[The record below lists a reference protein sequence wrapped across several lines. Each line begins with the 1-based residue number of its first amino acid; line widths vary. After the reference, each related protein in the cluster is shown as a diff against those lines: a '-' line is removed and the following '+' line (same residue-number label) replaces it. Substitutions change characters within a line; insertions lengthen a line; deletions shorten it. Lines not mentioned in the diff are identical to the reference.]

1 MRFRNEPLLIYWN
14 RPDLTPEPN
23 VEILVDIVDNYRPEF
38 PKYLSNSRK
47 RNDKSNRSIELLII
61 NKHYSNLKGQQKV
74 NILSHDSNVASLY
87 NGFKMITTN
96 GNDVTT
102 MQFTYQPIYDEI
114 PLFGFG
120 ILLFFCCFTIENLD
134 LI

>member
-14 RPDLTPEPN
+14 KPDVEVDSRVVDN

-47 RNDKSNRSIELLII
+47 KNDKSNRSIELLII
-61 NKHYSNLKGQQKV
+61 NKHYSNLKRQKV
-74 NILSHDSNVASLY
+74 NLLSHDSNVASLY

-102 MQFTYQPIYDEI
+102 MRFTYHPNYDEI
-114 PLFGFG
+114 PQFG
-120 ILLFFCCFTIENLD
+120 
-134 LI
+134 